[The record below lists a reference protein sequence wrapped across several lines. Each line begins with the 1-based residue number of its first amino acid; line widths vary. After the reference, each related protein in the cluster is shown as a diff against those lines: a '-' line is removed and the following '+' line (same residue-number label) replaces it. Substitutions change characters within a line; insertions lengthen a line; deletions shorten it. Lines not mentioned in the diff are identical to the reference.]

1 MSTSLAFVQVSR
13 FCNDGSVLLAVDSIC
28 FMFRPSI
35 SATVFELSNLHPIQ
49 SQNDNSNN
57 DDSMSDNQAS
67 DVTTND
73 VETMEETTHEMTLS
87 MSTEDDSLNSSA
99 TMVNMNTDAGALLG
113 ASVPLSNHLQY
124 MTTRKGSLYVK
135 MGACTLTCGF

>member
-1 MSTSLAFVQVSR
+1 MGQYCSLSILYTSYTL
-13 FCNDGSVLLAVDSIC
+13 IT
-28 FMFRPSI
+28 
-35 SATVFELSNLHPIQ
+35 ATVFELSNLQPIQ

-57 DDSMSDNQAS
+57 DNSMSDDQAS
-67 DVTTND
+67 DVTIND
-73 VETMEETTHEMTLS
+73 VETMEETTQEMTLS
-87 MSTEDDSLNSSA
+87 MSTQDDSLNSSA

>member
-1 MSTSLAFVQVSR
+1 MTKWSEILFNQ
-13 FCNDGSVLLAVDSIC
+13 
-28 FMFRPSI
+28 
-35 SATVFELSNLHPIQ
+35 EK
-49 SQNDNSNN
+49 NN
-57 DDSMSDNQAS
+57 WDQAS
-67 DVTTND
+67 DVTIND
-73 VETMEETTHEMTLS
+73 VETMEETTQEMTLS
-87 MSTEDDSLNSSA
+87 MSTQDDSLNSSA